1 MVQNFASVIA
11 KEPVSESWVT
21 RFVNRHP
28 SELISKWAAGMDSNR
43 HQADSGVKYKLYFDL
58 LVNKITEYDVD
69 VEQTYNMDE
78 KGFMIGVV
86 GKSKRIFSKRQYTK
100 KQYRQSLQ
108 DGNRE
113 WITVLACVGADG
125 VALPP
130 GLIYQAAGRDIQNT

>member
-1 MVQNFASVIA
+1 MVQNFALVIA

-28 SELISKWAAGMDSNR
+28 SELILKWAAGIDSNR

-69 VEQTYNMDE
+69 VEHTYNMDE

-86 GKSKRIFSKRQYTK
+86 SKSKRIFSKRQYTK
-100 KQYRQSLQ
+100 KQYRQLLQ
-108 DGNRE
+108 DGNRK

-125 VALPP
+125 VALPLSLP
-130 GLIYQAAGRDIQNT
+130 TYLHATLTIRD